1 MTNPF
6 QPPSDSNVPSMES
19 FLRSQPQPEVRS
31 EAPLKFV
38 ADADLTTEQ
47 TNVIDFAVNWALG
60 ILPDEVKQ
68 QCSPQMLTIGGLA
81 GTGKTTISRKIRER
95 ISQHLETA
103 TAAFTGR
110 AVSVLRRKGISD
122 AVTLHSLMYWPEVD
136 AKGNLKFT
144 KKDHLDVGV
153 VEVDE
158 ASMVN
163 LDQHRDLLSFGV
175 KVLYIGDHGQL
186 EPIGDNPKLMAS
198 PNLVLE
204 EIHRNAGAI
213 AEFAHRLRRHNTFF
227 PIVVNDQVRVTT
239 TSNFLSAALEADVA
253 IVGFNKT
260 RHQVNR
266 FVRERRGFTSPL
278 PEEGEQ
284 VICLQNNRQWNVYNG
299 LILNVTR
306 VIKTKGDYHIFN
318 AEDDLG
324 NKWMGMPTFVEQ
336 YGKNDLTKDYN
347 LQKNRLFFDFAYCLT
362 CHKAQG
368 GEWARVAV
376 MEEHSS
382 GWDVTKWNYTAASR
396 PYKHLTWC
404 H

>member
-1 MTNPF
+1 
-6 QPPSDSNVPSMES
+6 MES
-19 FLRSQPQPEVRS
+19 FLRSQPQHEARS
-31 EAPLKFV
+31 IAPLKYV
-38 ADADLTTEQ
+38 SDDALTPEQ
-47 TNVIDFAVNWALG
+47 TRVIDFAVNWALG

-68 QCSPQMLTIGGLA
+68 QCPSQVLTIGGLA

-95 ISQHLETA
+95 ISEHLETA

-110 AVSVLRRKGISD
+110 AVSVLRRKGITD
-122 AVTLHSLMYWPEVD
+122 AVTLHSLMYWPKKD
-136 AKGNLKFT
+136 SKGNLKFT
-144 KKDHLDVGV
+144 KKEHLDVGV
-153 VEVDE
+153 VGVDE

-227 PIVVNDQVRVTT
+227 PFVVNDQVRVAKIDD
-239 TSNFLSAALEADVA
+239 FLPAALEADVA
-253 IVGFNKT
+253 IVGYNKT
-260 RHQVNR
+260 RHRVNQ
-266 FVRERRGFTSPL
+266 FVRENRGFSLPL
-278 PEEGEQ
+278 PEVGER
-284 VICLQNNRQWNVYNG
+284 VICLQNNRHWNVYNG
-299 LILNVTR
+299 LILTVTR
-306 VIKTKGDYHIFN
+306 VIKTNNEYHVFN

-324 NKWMGMPTFVEQ
+324 NKWLGLPTFLEQ

-347 LQKNRLFFDFAYCLT
+347 LQKNRLYFDFAYCLT

-376 MEEHSS
+376 MEEHNSS
-382 GWDVTKWNYTAASR
+382 WDVTKWNYTAASR
-396 PYKHLTWC
+396 PYEHLTWC